1 MGFMSNVPFVLDAF
15 TYVATLHHRYGIQFQ
30 NESYH
35 AVAMMTSD
43 LQQTYITK

>member
-1 MGFMSNVPFVLDAF
+1 MGFVPNVPFVLDVF
-15 TYVATLHHRYGIQFQ
+15 TYVATLHHCYGIQFQ

-43 LQQTYITK
+43 LQQN